1 VQGAQLKGQ
10 RPVRIGL
17 TGGIGSGKSTV
28 AAQLQSL
35 GAALVDADA
44 IARSVADAGG
54 GAVPALYAAYGAE
67 FVDLQTGLNRNAMRE
82 LVFQQPQARQRL
94 EALLRPY
101 ILQGIADA
109 ADAAERQPE
118 LPAMVLD
125 IPLLVENLAQ
135 WRPHIDSLWVVDCQ
149 PEVQIARVLAR
160 PSSAGWTRA
169 QVEGVLAAQASR
181 TQRLA
186 VADVLLN
193 NGAGVSLPD
202 LQRQVLAQW
211 ATMQA
216 GAASLR

>member
-1 VQGAQLKGQ
+1 MQTPAQ

-28 AAQLQSL
+28 AAHLQKL

-44 IARSVADAGG
+44 IARGVADAGG
-54 GAVPALYAAYGAE
+54 SAVPALYAAFGADL
-67 FVDLQTGLNRNAMRE
+67 VDLHTGLNRAAMRE
-82 LVFQQPQARQRL
+82 KVFHDPGARFTL
-94 EALLRPY
+94 EAVLRPF

-109 ADAAERQPE
+109 VDAAELQPGVQ
-118 LPAMVLD
+118 AVVLD

-135 WRPHIDSLWVVDCQ
+135 WRPHIDSLWVVDCP

-181 TQRLA
+181 EQRLA
-186 VADVLLN
+186 AADVVLRNDAAVGLS
-193 NGAGVSLPD
+193 A
-202 LQRQVLAQW
+202 LQAQVAQAWQTLAPVI
-211 ATMQA
+211 
-216 GAASLR
+216 RN